1 MTTSNLARTI
11 GITVVGYSSADP
23 SPEEILAATQVRY
36 NSCDWHKFQ
45 LFSCKLILVS
55 NLYHGE
61 AHTDWFGLLEHLLV
75 WITWG
80 GFIQVSDQL
89 LLFHTVYKSDIYWPI
104 RALCK
109 SKRTY
114 KKIIEANF
122 VFSVTI
128 EFCLQTHPR
137 QSSRKWT
144 TQLQWGCRC
153 ETVKY
158 MKLNP
163 CPRLQQEKYFHHQF
177 CCRKWVILI
186 YNWASSSTYFS
197 CFIYKYI
204 YIAYYIL
211 TAV

>member
-1 MTTSNLARTI
+1 MTCRHFNCFH
-11 GITVVGYSSADP
+11 V
-23 SPEEILAATQVRY
+23 
-36 NSCDWHKFQ
+36 NWFQ
-45 LFSCKLILVS
+45 YQTCTMEKLIQIDSDYWNTYLS
-55 NLYHGE
+55 GSHGE
-61 AHTDWFGLLEHLLV
+61 DLYRYQ
-75 WITWG
+75 INYYY
-80 GFIQVSDQL
+80 FIQ
-89 LLFHTVYKSDIYWPI
+89 YNKSDICWPI
-104 RALCK
+104 WALCK